1 MGTEAFTRHDLKVH
15 VAKQY
20 YFDGLSQEEIA
31 RRVNLSR
38 PSVSRLLNAC
48 VKEGIVQIYIDEVS
62 SFGAELALQIKE
74 RFDLCHAIVVPSG
87 YNIESTKEK
96 IGQAAAR
103 YIQSLLM
110 PDMLIGISWGTTVYH
125 VISHI
130 RSATGVRC
138 SVIELVGDRE
148 NQYQDTDANQMALK
162 LANTLGGSCY
172 LLQAPFMVQS
182 RVLHDLLLQEPP
194 IKSHFE
200 MIQNAGVAL
209 IGLGAARPEHSAQ
222 FRSGYI
228 SIEETE
234 KLAQAGAVGEI
245 CGTYIDINGDICDD
259 ALSERMISVSLESLR
274 RIPEVIGVAAGEM
287 KAEVI
292 TGALRGRYINT
303 LIVDENAALRILQL

>member
-1 MGTEAFTRHDLKVH
+1 MGTDALTRHDLKVR

-74 RFDLCHAIVVPSG
+74 RFDLNHTIVVPSG
-87 YNIESTKEK
+87 YNIEATKEK
-96 IGQAAAR
+96 VGQAAAR
-103 YIQSLLM
+103 YIQSVLM
-110 PDMLIGISWGTTVYH
+110 PNMLIGISWGTTVYH
-125 VISHI
+125 VINHI
-130 RSATGVRC
+130 RSTTGVKC

-182 RVLHDLLLQEPP
+182 KVLHDLLLQEPP
-194 IKSHFE
+194 IKTHFE
-200 MIQNAGVAL
+200 MIQRTDVAL
-209 IGLGAARPEHSAQ
+209 VGFGASPERSAQ
-222 FRSGYI
+222 RRSGYI
-228 SIEETE
+228 SIEEME
-234 KLAQAGAVGEI
+234 KLSLAGAAGDI
-245 CGTYIDINGDICDD
+245 CGTYIDINGHVCDD
-259 ALSERMISVSLESLR
+259 ALNGRMISVSLENLR

-287 KAEVI
+287 KADVI

>member
-1 MGTEAFTRHDLKVH
+1 MGTNALTRHDLKVR

-74 RFDLCHAIVVPSG
+74 RFDLNHTIVVPSG
-87 YNIESTKEK
+87 YNIEATKEK
-96 IGQAAAR
+96 VGQAAAR
-103 YIQSLLM
+103 YIQSVLM
-110 PDMLIGISWGTTVYH
+110 PNMLIGISWGTTVYH
-125 VISHI
+125 VINHI
-130 RSATGVRC
+130 RSTTGVKC

-182 RVLHDLLLQEPP
+182 KVLHDLLLQEPP
-194 IKSHFE
+194 IKTHFE
-200 MIQNAGVAL
+200 MIQRTDVAL
-209 IGLGAARPEHSAQ
+209 VGFGASPERSAQ
-222 FRSGYI
+222 RRSGYI
-228 SIEETE
+228 SIEEME
-234 KLAQAGAVGEI
+234 KLLRAGAAGDI
-245 CGTYIDINGDICDD
+245 CGTYIDINGDVCDD
-259 ALSERMISVSLESLR
+259 VLNERMISVSLESLR